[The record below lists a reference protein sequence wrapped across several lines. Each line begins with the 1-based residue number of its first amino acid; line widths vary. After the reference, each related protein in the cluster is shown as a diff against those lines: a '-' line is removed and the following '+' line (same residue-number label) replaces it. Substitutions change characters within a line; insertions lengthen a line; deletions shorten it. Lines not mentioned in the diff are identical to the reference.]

1 MSKQKKKNEIQTIDL
16 YKKYKEKIS
25 SPIIL
30 SNMNFK
36 GGASKTASTALQSY
50 ELSNHD
56 FKVLVIDNDPQ
67 ANLTEFLLQ
76 EKEFSYDISNLIL
89 DNEVT
94 EKCILSIKENLD
106 IIPSTLNYIY
116 LDELNRSNK
125 AVYNILKK
133 KIDEVKNEYDFIF
146 IDVPPSININLKLAI
161 HACTHINL
169 VVQTKMPSFYGSK
182 KLISWLESYLDEQD
196 IDVNLIGIIQTL
208 TEPKK
213 NKHEEVRKVISDYY
227 KELTY
232 KNYVAY
238 SDRMDYLNNY
248 GITDTENDYWSRVML
263 SNFNKLN
270 DEMLNKITSM

>member
-1 MSKQKKKNEIQTIDL
+1 
-16 YKKYKEKIS
+16 
-25 SPIIL
+25 
-30 SNMNFK
+30 
-36 GGASKTASTALQSY
+36 
-50 ELSNHD
+50 
-56 FKVLVIDNDPQ
+56 
-67 ANLTEFLLQ
+67 
-76 EKEFSYDISNLIL
+76 
-89 DNEVT
+89 
-94 EKCILSIKENLD
+94 
-106 IIPSTLNYIY
+106 
-116 LDELNRSNK
+116 
-125 AVYNILKK
+125 
-133 KIDEVKNEYDFIF
+133 
-146 IDVPPSININLKLAI
+146 
-161 HACTHINL
+161 
-169 VVQTKMPSFYGSK
+169 MPSFYGSK

>member
-1 MSKQKKKNEIQTIDL
+1 MSKLKKMNEIQTINL
-16 YKKYKEKIS
+16 FEKYKEKIN

-36 GGASKTASTALQSY
+36 GGAAKTAATALQSY
-50 ELSNHD
+50 ELSNHN

-76 EKEFSYDISNLIL
+76 DKEFNYDISNLIL
-89 DNEVT
+89 ENEVT
-94 EKCILSIKENLD
+94 KKCIVNIKENLD
-106 IIPSTLNYIY
+106 IIPSSLNYIY
-116 LDELNRSNK
+116 LDELNRNNK
-125 AVYNILKK
+125 AIYNILKNK
-133 KIDEVKNEYDFIF
+133 LDDVKNEYDFIF

-169 VVQTKMPSFYGSK
+169 VVQTKMPSFYGSQ
-182 KLISWLESYLDEQD
+182 KLISWLEDYLDEQD

-213 NKHEEVRKVISDYY
+213 NKHEEVREVINDYY
-227 KELTY
+227 KDLTY

-238 SDRMDYLNNY
+238 SDRMDYFNNY
-248 GITDTENDYWSRVML
+248 GITENDYWSKVML

-270 DEMLNKITSM
+270 DEMLNKITLM

>member
-36 GGASKTASTALQSY
+36 GGAAKTAATALQSY

-94 EKCILSIKENLD
+94 EKCILGIKENLD
-106 IIPSTLNYIY
+106 IIPSSLNYIY

-169 VVQTKMPSFYGSK
+169 VVQTKMPSFYGSQ

-213 NKHEEVRKVISDYY
+213 NKHEEVREVISDYY

>member
-169 VVQTKMPSFYGSK
+169 VVQTKMPSFYGSQ